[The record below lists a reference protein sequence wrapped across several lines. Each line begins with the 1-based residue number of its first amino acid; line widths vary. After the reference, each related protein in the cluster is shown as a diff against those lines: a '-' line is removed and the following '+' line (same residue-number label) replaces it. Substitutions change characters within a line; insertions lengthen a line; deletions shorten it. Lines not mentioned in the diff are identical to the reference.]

1 MPPDHVKLSSQEMP
15 ENAEATGVYQALHS
29 MIRYLR

>member
-1 MPPDHVKLSSQEMP
+1 MRPDHVKLSSQEMP
-15 ENAEATGVYQALHS
+15 ENAEANGVCQTLHN